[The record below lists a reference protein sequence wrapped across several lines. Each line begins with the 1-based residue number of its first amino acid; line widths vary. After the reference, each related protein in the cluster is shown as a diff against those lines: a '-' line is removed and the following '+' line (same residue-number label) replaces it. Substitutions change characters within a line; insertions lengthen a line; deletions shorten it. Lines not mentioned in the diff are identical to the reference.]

1 MTTTAINGFLGA
13 GDLYMERTVAGT
25 AQGMKPAGNATK
37 FEIKESTTRK
47 ERISKGKS
55 DYGNA
60 KDSVEIKKPATIQ
73 AIIDEI
79 NADNMAV
86 AFLGNVTTIS
96 QGSGTVADA
105 PYVSKKGTLILLP
118 YKGISSVVITDD
130 APTPVTFTVDTDYQ
144 VNAKAGA
151 IFIMDDGTI
160 ADDTNLKISYSYAA
174 VTGKKVKGSINPI
187 VQLKFFLD
195 GLNLATDRACTVTV
209 WSARVAPSSPV
220 DFLADDFSKLTLDG
234 TLRTP
239 AGKDS
244 PYEVDYELSV

>member
-47 ERISKGKS
+47 ERIS
-55 DYGNA
+55 
-60 KDSVEIKKPATIQ
+60 KKPATIQ